1 MRVDPKLKKMW
12 SREIA
17 VVRGDTKREAKLW
30 GEAWRAVGRILDHHP
45 PLYEIGGYR
54 NADAFARKELGGID
68 AATARA
74 QVRVAEHA
82 TADDLERFGIWRL
95 AAAIGWFEATH
106 GPLPKGAPL
115 HFARLEIEGNALAA
129 CSVAFIKG
137 ARRRAL
143 SKKKPEPTRFRD
155 AMEKAFAKHKVLAT
169 VAVHEASGRTSFH
182 GVPNAA
188 LRVFAETVSATS
200 ARVT

>member
-1 MRVDPKLKKMW
+1 MRVDPKLKKLW
-12 SREIA
+12 NQEIS
-17 VVRGDTKREAKLW
+17 VVRGDAKREAKLW
-30 GEAWRAVGRILDHHP
+30 GEEWRAVGRILDHHP
-45 PLYEIGGYR
+45 PLYEIGGYKS
-54 NADAFARKELGGID
+54 ADEFARKELGGID

-82 TADDLERFGIWRL
+82 TADDLESYGMWRL

-106 GPLPKGAPL
+106 GPLPKHAPL
-115 HFARLEIEGNALAA
+115 DFDRLNVEGKALSA

-143 SKKKPEPTRFRD
+143 SGKKSEPTRFRD
-155 AMEKAFAKHKVLAT
+155 ALEKAFAKHKVLAG
-169 VAVHEASGRTSFH
+169 VVVHEASGRTSFH

-188 LRVFAETVSATS
+188 LRVFAEAVSATTG
-200 ARVT
+200 RVT